1 MVVEKL
7 ENDIRKHAQLGG
19 NPVQFIESINRMRTL
34 MSLGWMRSMLVRAAT
49 TARERGYKR
58 IDIEQIVNVDPFN
71 DNI

>member
-1 MVVEKL
+1 
-7 ENDIRKHAQLGG
+7 
-19 NPVQFIESINRMRTL
+19 MRTL

-71 DNI
+71 DSI